1 MLSQGICNSPSVP
14 SEPNDYSE
22 RYKRDIYDDLQVAIG
37 LLKEFD
43 AKINRMHPQVAV
55 KIRDMMRS
63 F

>member
-1 MLSQGICNSPSVP
+1 MLSQNNFAECVP
-14 SEPNDYSE
+14 SQPSEYAE
-22 RYKRDIYDDLQVAIG
+22 RYKRDIYDDLQAAIG

-43 AKINRMHPQVAV
+43 GKINKMHPQVAV